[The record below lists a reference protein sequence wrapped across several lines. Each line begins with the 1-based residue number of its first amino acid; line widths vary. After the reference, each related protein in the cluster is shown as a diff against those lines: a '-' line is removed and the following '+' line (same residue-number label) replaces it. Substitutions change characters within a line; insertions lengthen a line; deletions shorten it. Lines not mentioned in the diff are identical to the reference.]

1 MNPVLRIGLII
12 ATIAVVI
19 DQAFKIQMVE
29 YMASHPYGIDV
40 TSFFRLVMVWNS
52 GVSFGMFAGG
62 ETTRWILIALSL
74 AICLVLVVWMARA
87 TQKLLGYAL
96 GLVLGGA
103 LGNIIDR
110 LHYGRVADFFDVDL
124 IFMRWPAFNI
134 ADMAIVGGVLLMLV
148 QSLFFDEN
156 SSKNEA

>member
-1 MNPVLRIGLII
+1 MNPILRTGLII
-12 ATIAVVI
+12 ATVAVVV
-19 DQAFKIQMVE
+19 DQLFKIQMVE
-29 YMASHPYGIDV
+29 YMTSYPYGIDV
-40 TSFFRLVMVWNS
+40 TPFFRLVMVWNS

-62 ETTRWILIALSL
+62 ETTRWVLIALSL
-74 AICLVLVVWMARA
+74 AICLVLVIWMARA
-87 TQKLLGYAL
+87 THKLLGYAL

-124 IFMRWPAFNI
+124 VFMRWPAFNI
-134 ADMAIVGGVLLMLV
+134 ADMAIVCGVILMLV

-156 SSKNEA
+156 SSKKSS

>member
-1 MNPVLRIGLII
+1 VNPVLRIGLII

>member
-1 MNPVLRIGLII
+1 MNPVLRLGLIV
-12 ATIAVVI
+12 ATISVAI
-19 DQAFKIQMVE
+19 DQVFKIQMVE
-29 YMASHPYGIDV
+29 FMASHPYGIDV

-62 ETTRWILIALSL
+62 EVTRWILIGVSL
-74 AICLVLVVWMARA
+74 LICLVLVIWMAR
-87 TQKLLGYAL
+87 TQDKLLGLSL

-103 LGNIIDR
+103 LGNVIDR

-134 ADMAIVGGVLLMLV
+134 ADMCIVGGVLLMLV

-156 SSKNEA
+156 SSKKDP

>member
-1 MNPVLRIGLII
+1 MNPILRNGLII
-12 ATIAVVI
+12 ATLIVAI
-19 DQAFKIQMVE
+19 DQLFKIQMVE
-29 YMASHPYGIDV
+29 YMAAYPYGIDV

-62 ETTRWILIALSL
+62 ETTRWVLIAVSL
-74 AICLVLVVWMARA
+74 VISLVLVVILAKSDK
-87 TQKLLGYAL
+87 KLIGYAM

-103 LGNIIDR
+103 IGNVIDR

-134 ADMAIVGGVLLMLV
+134 ADVAIVCGVMLLLLEN
-148 QSLFFDEN
+148 LFFDKN
-156 SSKNEA
+156 SSKNSA

>member
-1 MNPVLRIGLII
+1 MNPVLRIGLVI
-12 ATIAVVI
+12 ATLIVII

-29 YMASHPYGIDV
+29 YMANHPYGIEV

-62 ETTRWILIALSL
+62 DTTRWILISVS
-74 AICLVLVVWMARA
+74 IIISIILVVVLAKSDKKMI
-87 TQKLLGYAL
+87 GYAI

-103 LGNIIDR
+103 IGNIVDR

-134 ADMAIVGGVLLMLV
+134 ADIAIVCGVMLMLLEN
-148 QSLFFDEN
+148 LFFDKN
-156 SSKNEA
+156 SSKNNA

>member
-1 MNPVLRIGLII
+1 MNPILRIGLII
-12 ATIAVVI
+12 ATIAVVV
-19 DQAFKIQMVE
+19 DQLFKIQMVE
-29 YMASHPYGIDV
+29 YMASYPYGIDV

-62 ETTRWILIALSL
+62 ETTRWVLIVLSL
-74 AICLVLVVWMARA
+74 AICLVLVVWLARA
-87 TQKLLGYAL
+87 THKLLGYAL

-124 IFMRWPAFNI
+124 VFMRWPAFNI
-134 ADMAIVGGVLLMLV
+134 ADMAIVCGVILMLV

-156 SSKNEA
+156 SSKKSS

>member
-1 MNPVLRIGLII
+1 MNPVLRIGLIV
-12 ATIAVVI
+12 ATLCVVI

-29 YMASHPYGIDV
+29 YMAGHPYGIDV

-74 AICLVLVVWMARA
+74 TISVVLIVMMAKSDK
-87 TQKLLGYAL
+87 KLLGYAI
-96 GLVLGGA
+96 GLILGGA
-103 LGNIIDR
+103 LGNVIDR

-124 IFMRWPAFNI
+124 ILMRWPAFNI
-134 ADMAIVGGVLLMLV
+134 ADVAIVCGVMLMLLET
-148 QSLFFDEN
+148 LFFDKN
-156 SSKNEA
+156 SSKKDA

>member
-156 SSKNEA
+156 SSKNKA